1 MRLTTI
7 MIIFMI
13 FYMIYSNIG
22 LGRKTAKSK
31 KLNAVLQD
39 MPDKDLIFKELDEM
53 TAEETDPAF
62 VAKYQVIKLWAS
74 IYHNENEMFLD
85 ILDQLDIDP
94 LISDGKRNTI
104 LNYEDSFF
112 YLFLAIPNRLF
123 YAEEPEL
130 MEKFYEKVEPYH
142 DTFKNLLVYA
152 LGMAARKYYQNTD
165 DLGRELYVRLDE
177 GDYGEYRYNK
187 QLIGIYKNIASSFM
201 AAIALQQND
210 IELYEQQ
217 IPYLQSFSK
226 GGLGSRWL
234 KELGIELPEETDEEE
249 EDGLDEEPEES
260 EESEEPEEEE
270 AETEKED
277 SK

>member
-22 LGRKTAKSK
+22 MGKKTVKSK

-39 MPDKDLIFKELDEM
+39 MPDKDLIFQELNEM
-53 TAEETDPAF
+53 IAEETDPAF
-62 VAKYQVIKLWAS
+62 TAKYKVIKLWAS
-74 IYHNENEMFLD
+74 IYHNENDLFLEV
-85 ILDQLDIDP
+85 LDELDIDP
-94 LISDGKRNTI
+94 LISDGKKNTVI
-104 LNYEDSFF
+104 NYEDSFF
-112 YLFLAIPNRLF
+112 YLLLAIPNRLF

-130 MEKFYEKVEPYH
+130 MKKFYEKLEPYH
-142 DTFKNLLVYA
+142 ETLKSYLVYG
-152 LGMAARKYYQNTD
+152 LGMAAKKYYLNED
-165 DLGRELYVRLDE
+165 DLGREMYVKLDE
-177 GDYGEYRYNK
+177 GEYGEYRYNK

-201 AAIALQQND
+201 AGIALQQND
-210 IELYEQQ
+210 MELYEEQ
-217 IPYLQSFSK
+217 IPYLKSFSK

-234 KELGIELPEETDEEE
+234 KELGIELPEEAEEAEDEFDEESDEEE
-249 EDGLDEEPEES
+249 S
-260 EESEEPEEEE
+260 AEEE